1 MEETRTDF
9 KEHMAR
15 GFREQRDHRSGSLR
29 RVCGIGLIARH
40 VDFGLTRARRGRGQP
55 NAARKNTDRRSV
67 LIDAE
72 ADTRRLPF

>member
-1 MEETRTDF
+1 MDF

-40 VDFGLTRARRGRGQP
+40 VDFGLTRARRGRG
-55 NAARKNTDRRSV
+55 ATERSAKKYRWTERTDRCRS
-67 LIDAE
+67 
-72 ADTRRLPF
+72 